1 MRRSA
6 KRRTLS
12 DFSVSADTELEKLL
26 EFMSR
31 SGGFMSAY
39 VARAAQI
46 LDEMVADR
54 ECVRWFSFV
63 GALVATGV
71 RGVLTSLI
79 EKGFFDYVITT
90 CGALDHD
97 IARSLGEYY
106 EGYFEEDD
114 AELLEEGLHRLGSVI
129 IPEERYGVAIE
140 SFMRELLQDLYLKD
154 VKDIGTVELC
164 KEIGLRLG
172 EGSFLRAA
180 AERGTKVI
188 VPGIMDGAVGTQL
201 WIFHTQHRDFRLN
214 LFRDYDVIAET
225 LFKNVRRGALIV
237 GGGISKHHTL
247 WLNQFGGG
255 LNYAVYI
262 TTGVEWDG
270 SLTGAPLREAISW
283 KKLRADAK
291 KITVYGDATVLLPL
305 LAAKL
310 LNMERCPY

>member
-1 MRRSA
+1 VRRSTS
-6 KRRTLS
+6 RRPLS
-12 DFSVSADTELEKLL
+12 DFSVSGATELEKLL
-26 EFMSR
+26 EAMGR

-46 LDEMVADR
+46 LEEMVADR

-63 GALVATGV
+63 GALAATGV

-79 EKGFFDYVITT
+79 RRGFFDYVVTT

-114 AELLEEGLHRLGSVI
+114 AELLGEGLHRLGSVI

-140 SFMRELLQDLYLKD
+140 SFMRELLQDLYLRGI
-154 VKDIGTVELC
+154 KDIGSVELC
-164 KEIGLRLG
+164 REIGLRLG
-172 EGSFLRAA
+172 KGSFLRAA
-180 AERGTKVI
+180 AERGAKVI

-214 LFRDYDVIAET
+214 LFRDYDILADT
-225 LFKNVRRGALIV
+225 LFKNTRRGALMV

-255 LNYAVYI
+255 LHYAVYI

-283 KKLRADAK
+283 RKLKADAK

-310 LNMERCPY
+310 LNKERGPY